1 MKILVVEDQIK
12 IAQSIKQGLLA
23 NGYLVDLAE
32 SGLSAEALCSG
43 SDYDLIIMDIMIP
56 DQNGIDTIRHLRRD
70 GYNGPVLILS
80 ALSTTKDKIIGLDA
94 GADDYLSKPFSF
106 DELLARVRALLRRTN
121 SKDSQQSANLKYSD
135 LELDLIH
142 RKFRRNNSEIS
153 LTTKEY
159 SLLEYFMRHPERPLS
174 RTQIAEHVWET
185 SFDASS
191 NVIDVYINLLRKKIE
206 SPNSSKLIHTVVG
219 VGYIFSDH
227 D

>member
-1 MKILVVEDQIK
+1 MKILVVEDQVK
-12 IAQSIKQGLLA
+12 IAQSIKQGLIA
-23 NGYLVDLAE
+23 NGYLVDIAE

-43 SDYDLIIMDIMIP
+43 NEYDLIIMDIMIP

-70 GYNGPVLILS
+70 GHFGPILILS

-121 SKDSQQSANLKYSD
+121 NKESVQASLIKYSD
-135 LELDLIH
+135 LELDLLH
-142 RKFRRNNSEIS
+142 RKAKRNQNEIS
-153 LTTKEY
+153 LTTKEFA
-159 SLLEYFMRHPERPLS
+159 LLEYFMRHPERPLS
-174 RTQIAEHVWET
+174 RTQLAEHVWET

-206 SPNSSKLIHTVVG
+206 IPDAPKLIHTVVG

>member
-135 LELDLIH
+135 LELDLIKYQNAIDPILH
-142 RKFRRNNSEIS
+142 FDFFNRLFIICIF
-153 LTTKEY
+153 
-159 SLLEYFMRHPERPLS
+159 LL
-174 RTQIAEHVWET
+174 
-185 SFDASS
+185 
-191 NVIDVYINLLRKKIE
+191 
-206 SPNSSKLIHTVVG
+206 
-219 VGYIFSDH
+219 
-227 D
+227 